1 MTIGTKNGQSL
12 YQTLIIW
19 INHALLYEA
28 GYIAI
33 ASIKTVSRLF
43 MIEDKNAAIK
53 PIPMTLLNKP

>member
-12 YQTLIIW
+12 YQTLIMPYFMK
-19 INHALLYEA
+19 LVTLDCP
-28 GYIAI
+28 IAI

-53 PIPMTLLNKP
+53 PIPMALLNKP